1 MQERIIG
8 FLEHRLE
15 QVSLVRDG
23 GKFTETKLESAK
35 TQFDEDYNF
44 DGIETHSE
52 RYLRHRLV
60 HAF

>member
-15 QVSLVRDG
+15 QVSLVSDG
-23 GKFTETKLESAK
+23 GKFTETELETTE
-35 TQFDEDYNF
+35 TQSDEDYNF
-44 DGIETHSE
+44 DGIETYSE
-52 RYLRHRLV
+52 RYPRHRLV